1 MIPGVLSEKGNTSMK
16 KLFAM
21 LLVCSLMFSVF
32 QSVSSAENRPEM
44 PPDGIGN
51 PPEGMGQPPEG
62 AGSPPDG
69 MGTPPEGMGGGPGGP
84 GGMPGGGSSFSGE
97 YKAVL
102 TVEKDSDL
110 TEDIYSEGKDEVAL
124 LVKDGN
130 VSLTGATVIRHSED
144 STGGDTSS
152 FYGVG
157 SAILATGGNLSVMNA
172 EIGTDASGA
181 AGVFSYGDGVVTVSD
196 STIHT
201 LQGTSGGI
209 HVAGGGT
216 LYASNLNVLTEGAS
230 SAAIRSDRGSGT
242 MVVDGGSYTSTGSGS
257 PAVYVT
263 ADITISNAS
272 LTATGSEALCL
283 EGLNSVRLTDCTLEG
298 NMPDQE
304 QNDNTWTV
312 ILYQSM
318 SGDAEVG
325 QGTFEMTGG
334 KLVSRNGGLF
344 YTTNTD
350 SVFVLDHVEIEAAED
365 SEYFLRCTG
374 NQNQRGWGKTG
385 QNGANCSFKAISQS
399 MNGDIVWDSI
409 SNLDLSLTNGSV
421 LTGAVLD
428 DESCAGEGGEGGCEM
443 VIDETSRWVVTGDST
458 LTKLVCAGTMLDDSG
473 ESVTVVSRD
482 GEVLVQGSGAYTV
495 TVESFTGA

>member
-1 MIPGVLSEKGNTSMK
+1 
-16 KLFAM
+16 
-21 LLVCSLMFSVF
+21 
-32 QSVSSAENRPEM
+32 
-44 PPDGIGN
+44 
-51 PPEGMGQPPEG
+51 
-62 AGSPPDG
+62 
-69 MGTPPEGMGGGPGGP
+69 
-84 GGMPGGGSSFSGE
+84 
-97 YKAVL
+97 
-102 TVEKDSDL
+102 
-110 TEDIYSEGKDEVAL
+110 
-124 LVKDGN
+124 
-130 VSLTGATVIRHSED
+130 
-144 STGGDTSS
+144 
-152 FYGVG
+152 
-157 SAILATGGNLSVMNA
+157 
-172 EIGTDASGA
+172 
-181 AGVFSYGDGVVTVSD
+181 
-196 STIHT
+196 
-201 LQGTSGGI
+201 
-209 HVAGGGT
+209 
-216 LYASNLNVLTEGAS
+216 
-230 SAAIRSDRGSGT
+230 
-242 MVVDGGSYTSTGSGS
+242 
-257 PAVYVT
+257 
-263 ADITISNAS
+263 
-272 LTATGSEALCL
+272 
-283 EGLNSVRLTDCTLEG
+283 
-298 NMPDQE
+298 MPDQE

-374 NQNQRGWGKTG
+374 NLNQRGWGATG
-385 QNGANCSFKAISQS
+385 RNGANCSFKAISQS

-409 SNLDLSLTNGSV
+409 STLDLSLTNGSV

-495 TVESFTGA
+495 TVESYSEA